1 MSDEGEG
8 EGELPTELTAEAP
21 DLGSIGGIV
30 GDTALP
36 PWFWRAIIA
45 VAFSVLAFLAVRGAL
60 GRLTGLLSLIGVSL
74 FLSFAVEPAVNWLAD
89 RGWRRGRATL
99 MCFLVVFGGGGIF
112 LALMVGLVVGQVS
125 DLAHQAP
132 GYVTDVTEWANE
144 TFDTEI
150 TSTELNETLADY
162 QDDLARLATDMG
174 GRVLSVTGAAVGVV
188 FQIFTVMLFSY
199 YMIAEGP
206 RLRRNV
212 CSLLPARRQHL
223 VLRLWELSIEKTG
236 GWVFSRL
243 LLATIAG
250 VSSWVV
256 FLALGLPSPL
266 ALALWLGLVSQ
277 FIPVVGTYLGGALPL
292 LVALVNRPITALWVL
307 AWILIYQQVENYLLS
322 PKITAHTMDLH
333 PAVAFGSALAGA
345 SLFGPMGAILALPAA
360 AVIQAF
366 VSAFLD
372 RHDVI
377 ENDLTKLDRIEATE
391 GESAFR
397 RALRRVSRNEPVE

>member
-1 MSDEGEG
+1 MSDDEGT
-8 EGELPTELTAEAP
+8 LPTDLSGDAP
-21 DLGSIGGIV
+21 DLGSLGDIV
-30 GDTALP
+30 GDKSLP
-36 PWFWRAIIA
+36 PWFWRAILA
-45 VAFSVLAFLAVRGAL
+45 VAFSVLAFMAVRGAL

-89 RGWRRGRATL
+89 RGWKRGRATL
-99 MCFLVVFGGGGIF
+99 LCFLVVFGGGGIF
-112 LALMVGLVVGQVS
+112 AALMVGLVIGQVS

-132 GYVTDVTEWANE
+132 GYVTELTNWAND

-162 QDDLARLATDMG
+162 QDDLARMATDMG
-174 GRVLSVTGAAVGVV
+174 GRVLSVTGAAVAVV
-188 FQIFTVMLFSY
+188 FQMFTVMLFSY

-212 CSLLPARRQHL
+212 CSLLPQRRQHL

-243 LLATIAG
+243 LLATVAG

-266 ALALWLGLVSQ
+266 ALAVWLGLVSQ

-307 AWILIYQQVENYLLS
+307 VWILVYQQVENYLLS

-366 VSAFLD
+366 VSAYLD
-372 RHDVI
+372 RHEVI
-377 ENDLTKLDRIEATE
+377 ESDLTKLDRIEATE
-391 GESAFR
+391 GESALR
-397 RALRRVSRNEPVE
+397 RALRRVGRNEPIDE

>member
-1 MSDEGEG
+1 MSDDEGT
-8 EGELPTELTAEAP
+8 LPTELSGDAP
-21 DLGSIGGIV
+21 DLSGIGGIV
-30 GDTALP
+30 GDKSLP
-36 PWFWRAIIA
+36 PWFWRAIVA
-45 VAFSVLAFLAVRGAL
+45 VAFSVLVFMAIRGAL

-89 RGWRRGRATL
+89 RGWKRGRATL
-99 MCFLVVFGGGGIF
+99 LCFLVVFGGGGIF
-112 LALMVGLVVGQVS
+112 AGLMVGLVVGQVS

-132 GYVTDVTEWANE
+132 GYVTDVTNWANE

-174 GRVLSVTGAAVGVV
+174 GRVLSVTGAAVAVV

-206 RLRRNV
+206 RLRRSV
-212 CSLLPARRQHL
+212 CSLLPQRRQHL

-243 LLATIAG
+243 LLATVAG
-250 VSSWVV
+250 VTSWVV

-266 ALALWLGLVSQ
+266 ALAVWLGLVSQ

-307 AWILIYQQVENYLLS
+307 VWILVYQQVENYLLS

-366 VSAFLD
+366 VSAYLD
-372 RHDVI
+372 RHEVI
-377 ENDLTKLDRIEATE
+377 ENDLTKLDRIEATQ

-397 RALRRVSRNEPVE
+397 KALRRVSRNEPVDE